1 MFFARVLG
9 RDDVAI
15 RQFRTYMAGT
25 LYYGDNLDVLR
36 QHVADS
42 SVDLAYLDPPFQ
54 SGRDYGVLFGPRRG
68 DGDDRARAQAFKDTW
83 SWGAQAEAWLAEAES
98 SLPALAE
105 TLRALRAILGPS
117 ALMAYLAMMA
127 PRLVE
132 LKRVL
137 KPSAS
142 LYLHCDP
149 TASHYL
155 KVLLDG
161 VFGPACF
168 RNEVIWRYRRWP
180 AKARRFQRMHDVLL
194 FYTASPSSGH
204 TFNTLYGYEKLA
216 ESTLKTFGKRKQ
228 RADFSSGHRKPGVE
242 DSETQGPPLSDFWE
256 TSDVGAEGTPLSDT
270 WEVGV
275 IAAIAR
281 ERTGFPTQKPEALL
295 ERVIRASSNEGDV
308 VLDPFCGCGTTVAVA
323 ERLKRR
329 WIGIDA
335 THLAINIMRSSD
347 RFKEVDLQ
355 VRGEPGD
362 LKQACELA
370 QLDPV
375 QFQWWILGRVGARPA
390 LRQKSREPGFDGE
403 LFFSEASQ
411 AAPNKRVIISVRS
424 EPPRAT
430 TIRDLRA
437 ALLRERAELGVLLSL
452 HEPTQDMIDEAARAG
467 VYESPRGTARE
478 FKSSRRRASSRGTAS
493 SIPGRKVRAEGEERT
508 AVTSK
513 AQGSRWIT
521 SRQGPMSSA
530 GPFARRLRI
539 HRKSGRREGLRR
551 CEPPHA
557 RSLCYIRLARWLRP
571 HVVPSSARLRWHGR
585 ARAVMHRATPRPRAP
600 CECSSTK
607 WRARR
612 TT

>member
-1 MFFARVLG
+1 
-9 RDDVAI
+9 
-15 RQFRTYMAGT
+15 MAGT

-54 SGRDYGVLFGPRRG
+54 SGRDYGVLFGPRAG
-68 DGDDRARAQAFKDTW
+68 GEDERARAQAFKDTW
-83 SWGAQAEAWLAEAES
+83 CWGPQAEAWLADAQTS
-98 SLPALAE
+98 HTGLAE
-105 TLRALRAILGPS
+105 TLRALRIILGPS

-137 KPSAS
+137 KPNAS

-194 FYTASPSSGH
+194 FYTASPSSAH
-204 TFNTLYGYEKLA
+204 TFNTLFGYEKLA
-216 ESTLKTFGKRKQ
+216 ESTLKTFGTRKQ

-242 DSETQGPPLSDFWE
+242 DAETQGPPLSDFWE
-256 TSDVGAEGTPLSDT
+256 MNEIAAEGAPLSDT

-308 VLDPFCGCGTTVAVA
+308 VLDPFCGCGTTVAVS

-355 VRGEPGD
+355 VRGEPVD
-362 LKQACELA
+362 LKQARELA
-370 QLDPV
+370 QTDPV

-390 LRQKSREPGFDGE
+390 LREKSREAGFDGE
-403 LFFSEASQ
+403 LFFREGTD
-411 AAPNKRVIISVRS
+411 AAPNKRVLISVRS
-424 EPPRAT
+424 GPPQAT
-430 TIRDLRA
+430 SIRELRS

-452 HEPTQDMIDEAARAG
+452 HEPTQAMIDEAARAG
-467 VYESPRGTARE
+467 VYESPLGNRPRIQILTAARLFAGHGIEYPGTKGTRGR
-478 FKSSRRRASSRGTAS
+478 
-493 SIPGRKVRAEGEERT
+493 
-508 AVTSK
+508 
-513 AQGSRWIT
+513 
-521 SRQGPMSSA
+521 
-530 GPFARRLRI
+530 
-539 HRKSGRREGLRR
+539 RREGR
-551 CEPPHA
+551 HD
-557 RSLCYIRLARWLRP
+557 
-571 HVVPSSARLRWHGR
+571 VKSARLKIDHIRSP
-585 ARAVMHRATPRPRAP
+585 TL
-600 CECSSTK
+600 
-607 WRARR
+607 
-612 TT
+612 